1 MNYEGWVLNTDVLK
15 YACTFFP
22 SNIELSSQ
30 KMLIIFIVSFYVLLM
45 FVLVYEILIC
55 SFHAKILTIV
65 QNEKTTNCFVV
76 LTIFNILHINGT
88 KVTNIDSIAFHYTW
102 CSLNKKY
109 VFFQNRPHLFSFFPH
124 INKDWSQK
132 YTWPP
137 MMMNRK
143 SFNWYF

>member
-1 MNYEGWVLNTDVLK
+1 MKVVFWTWMYWNMHAHFFLQILNRLHRR
-15 YACTFFP
+15 CWLF
-22 SNIELSSQ
+22 SLC
-30 KMLIIFIVSFYVLLM
+30 LFYVLLM